1 VFAGRDEE
9 FIAMSPDRNPVTRDR
24 VREIVASILEME
36 VEQIG
41 FAASFYDELGANSL
55 EKVAMITRFEREFGV
70 SIGDAE
76 ATSVRTVDEVAALL
90 ADRTDRTDRTG
101 TPAPEVDLVDLLVG
115 RHVEAGAGS
124 RRAYIDPDVGDV
136 DYTRLHAA
144 VGAYGTALRA
154 QGVKPGVRGL
164 VVAED
169 SVATVVA
176 VLGLW
181 WAGCVPVLV
190 SPVLTAAELR
200 YVAEDSDARLVHL
213 DLPAAKHSALRD
225 ARDWQLV
232 RTGDEVRAE
241 LLTSPTASLE
251 PSTRAAGDEALVQYT
266 SGSTGMPKGV
276 RHSAGGVAAMLD
288 GFGSVDRIGP
298 DDLVLATA
306 RLSFGYGFGSSV
318 LCALSAGAGIVL
330 IRGAVDRHAV
340 AAALRRHR
348 PTVLCSVPR
357 LYADL
362 VELAE
367 QEPAAFDSPR
377 LCVSAG
383 ENCPPKLSE
392 RIAAAFGAEFMN
404 CLGATEVMHVVLA
417 SPVDRP
423 PHGVVGVAVPGTTAT
438 VRDENGEPVRDG
450 KPGRLHIAGP
460 TVALGYIGR
469 PDAAALTFADGGA
482 YTGDLVRR
490 DADGVF
496 EYLCRA
502 DDILNLGGY
511 KVAPAEIETV
521 IRGTEGVRECAVVG
535 GADEHGLEQAVAY
548 VVPAAGSVEDEV
560 RRAIR
565 SRLRTELA
573 AFKRPARLEFLDTL
587 PVTTTGK
594 VAKYKLRERVT
605 RT

>member
-1 VFAGRDEE
+1 
-9 FIAMSPDRNPVTRDR
+9 MSPDRNPVTRDR

-36 VEQIG
+36 ADQIG
-41 FAASFYDELGANSL
+41 FDASFYDELGANSL

-76 ATSVRTVDEVAALL
+76 ATSVRNVDDVAALL
-90 ADRTDRTDRTG
+90 AHRTG

-115 RHVEAGAGS
+115 RHVRAGAGG
-124 RRAYIDPDVGDV
+124 RRAYVDPDVGDV
-136 DYTRLHAA
+136 DYARLHAA
-144 VGAYGTALRA
+144 VGAYGEALRA
-154 QGVKPGVRGL
+154 QGVGPGVRGL

-213 DLPAAKHSALRD
+213 DLPAAKHSALRE

-241 LLTSPTASLE
+241 LLAAAPTASPE

-318 LCALSAGAGIVL
+318 LCALSAGAGVVL

-340 AAALRRHR
+340 TAALRRHR

-362 VELAE
+362 VEPAE

-383 ENCPPKLSE
+383 ENCPPKLSR
-392 RIAAAFGAEFMN
+392 RIEAAFGAQFMN

-417 SPVDRP
+417 SPSDRP
-423 PHGVVGVAVPGTTAT
+423 PHGVVGVAAPGVTAT
-438 VRDENGEPVRDG
+438 VRDEDGEPVRDG

-460 TVALGYIGR
+460 TVALGYVGQ
-469 PDAAALTFADGGA
+469 PDAAAQTFADGGA

-490 DADGVF
+490 TADGVF

-521 IRGTEGVRECAVVG
+521 IRGTDGVRECAVVG

-548 VVPAAGSVEDEV
+548 VVPAAGATEDDV

-565 SRLRTELA
+565 GRLRTELA